1 MKQWLLGI
9 VLTAFAGGLAR
20 QLAPSGREQAMVRLV
35 GGLLLT
41 LAILRPLAGL
51 DWEGPALEAGSFQ
64 SRTAEQAEIYRKNQ
78 QEALAAIIAEKT
90 GAYIWDKANQLG
102 LACQVTVATAATW
115 PAAKGS
121 TTADGPTTT
130 RCRSG
135 SAARA
140 RAAPASTTSGPKSP
154 PMASTMIFIEFPL
167 SSVRKCLGAL

>member
-102 LACQVTVATAATW
+102 LACRAEVSVAAGEGGIPLPDRAVIYGPYSGELARCIEEEVGI
-115 PAAKGS
+115 PAEKLIWLE
-121 TTADGPTTT
+121 D
-130 RCRSG
+130 
-135 SAARA
+135 
-140 RAAPASTTSGPKSP
+140 
-154 PMASTMIFIEFPL
+154 EEWQE
-167 SSVRKCLGAL
+167 RKESES

>member
-102 LACQVTVATAATW
+102 LDCTVSVSTAPGESGVPLPESAVIHGTYSGELARCMEEEVGI
-115 PAAKGS
+115 PAEKQIWLEEEAWQK
-121 TTADGPTTT
+121 
-130 RCRSG
+130 
-135 SAARA
+135 
-140 RAAPASTTSGPKSP
+140 
-154 PMASTMIFIEFPL
+154 
-167 SSVRKCLGAL
+167 RKESES